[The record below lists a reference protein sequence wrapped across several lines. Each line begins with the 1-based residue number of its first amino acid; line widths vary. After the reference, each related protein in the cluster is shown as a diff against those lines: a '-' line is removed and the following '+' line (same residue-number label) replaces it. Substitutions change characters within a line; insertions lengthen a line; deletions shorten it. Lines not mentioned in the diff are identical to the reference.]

1 MSSRDL
7 ILEKLRG
14 GKRPF
19 PDSTP
24 PDNYVHMVPLADMT
38 PAALTARFVEEAETL
53 ACIVHQVD
61 DDEAALAAVLEIVG
75 EETAVSAWDF
85 SQIPLK
91 GLPST
96 LRKAS
101 VAIAEPDDPNIRVG
115 ITGADAALAAT
126 GSLVVMSGGG
136 HHRAPSL
143 LPPVHVTILHQNQIV
158 PDMESWWAQQREQNL
173 DRVRAASN
181 VVIISGASRTADIAM
196 ELILGMHGPQEL
208 HIILLKNSD

>member
-19 PDSTP
+19 ANSTP
-24 PDNYVHMVPLADMT
+24 PDNYIHMVPLADIT
-38 PAALTARFVEEAETL
+38 PAALTARFVQEAEKL
-53 ACIVHQVD
+53 ACVVHQVD
-61 DDEAALAAVLEIVG
+61 DDAAALAAILKIVG
-75 EETAVSAWDF
+75 KATAVSAWDF

-91 GLPST
+91 ELSNS
-96 LRKAS
+96 LHEAS
-101 VAIAEPDDPNIRVG
+101 VTIAEADDPNTQVG

-126 GSLVVMSGGG
+126 GSLVMISGGG

-143 LPPVHVTILHQNQIV
+143 LPPVHIAILHQNQIV

-181 VVIISGASRTADIAM
+181 VVIISGASRTADITM

-208 HIILLKNSD
+208 HIILCVF